1 MNLEWIA
8 EDMKNTLGHV
18 SKMTIDGK
26 TVLSPHHAMTSK
38 DYEIVNQVKRT
49 NELKDSNLVVNG
61 EILGYSTF
69 KGVGVDSKT
78 TDDLFK
84 RLSGKVVK
92 DKPNIVYTR
101 IPESHTI
108 DDILIPVNKVSE
120 LQTSGLVGI
129 QIDSGA
135 SVIIPPLQTGISS
148 KDVFKDVYERTKI
161 EIQTSKY
168 TKDVAGYIPTTRQLG
183 IVTDM
188 IQAYVKDDV
197 RFFIT
202 DFSGSAMN
210 RALIR
215 TVVSAI
221 RKCLGIKKSILEQP
235 DKQYYLHVL
244 DISSSKKTTQAISP
258 IMDILTHSY
267 GVDSTSGVL
276 WGGGKLEKD
285 KLRYYN
291 MGSYGAYRIGKLPE
305 NIKIRH
311 DILDGSAYEVYQKL
325 RADKLIEYKKEC
337 NEISDTMSSSKTDYG
352 SRLTT
357 KTAATK
363 DVENAF
369 MDVKEILANS
379 K

>member
-1 MNLEWIA
+1 M
-8 EDMKNTLGHV
+8 
-18 SKMTIDGK
+18 SF
-26 TVLSPHHAMTSK
+26 SSFPPPH
-38 DYEIVNQVKRT
+38 
-49 NELKDSNLVVNG
+49 
-61 EILGYSTF
+61 ST
-69 KGVGVDSKT
+69 
-78 TDDLFK
+78 
-84 RLSGKVVK
+84 
-92 DKPNIVYTR
+92 
-101 IPESHTI
+101 
-108 DDILIPVNKVSE
+108 
-120 LQTSGLVGI
+120 
-129 QIDSGA
+129 
-135 SVIIPPLQTGISS
+135 PLQTGISS